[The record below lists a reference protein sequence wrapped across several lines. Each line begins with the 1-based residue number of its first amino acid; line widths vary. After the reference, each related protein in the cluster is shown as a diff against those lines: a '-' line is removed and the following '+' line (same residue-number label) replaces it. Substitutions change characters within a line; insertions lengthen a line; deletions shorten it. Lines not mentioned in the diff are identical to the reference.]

1 MLAELSIDD
10 LVLIAAARLEL
21 APGLNVITGETGA
34 GKSLLAQAVGLL
46 LGQRGGEEL
55 VRPDADR
62 ALVQAL
68 FVSGDEELAV
78 ARELPRGGRSRSRMD
93 GLLSSAAAVEEALRR
108 RLAFY
113 GQLEHTRLLQLE
125 RQLDLLDGAAAA
137 QVRPLKQAYE
147 REYARARALTR
158 ELAELRGAGRDRER
172 ELDLLRYQIA
182 EIEAAA
188 VEPGED
194 ERLAVERERARHAGR
209 LLERTGGALQ
219 LLAGESEA
227 AALDGARVAQR
238 LVGEAALLDA
248 SVAPLAQ
255 RLDAL
260 VAELDDLAAAL
271 RDYIDTLDVDAAHRD
286 ALELRHD
293 KLTELMR
300 KYGGSADEVL
310 AHLEEARARLAA
322 LERFVADEES
332 LAAAAMAAQAAAVAA
347 AERLGAARRRH
358 APRVAARIEEELR
371 SLALPHATFRIE
383 VTSRDDG
390 WDALGPTGADEV
402 EFVFGANPGVPP
414 RPLRET
420 ASGGELSRAMLAV
433 RGLVTLADDVET
445 LIFDEVD
452 AGIGGVTAAALGERL
467 RRLAATRQVL
477 CITHL
482 PQVAAFADRQFA
494 IAKESDPDEGVTET
508 VVRRVEGE
516 ARLAELCRML
526 GAAPDDAAARSHA
539 ESLLAKAAA
548 GS

>member
-55 VRPDADR
+55 VRPGADR

-137 QVRPLKQAYE
+137 QIRPLKQAYE

-238 LVGEAALLDA
+238 LVGEAALLDG

-322 LERFVADEES
+322 LEGFVADEES

>member
-55 VRPDADR
+55 VRPGADR

-238 LVGEAALLDA
+238 LVGEAALLDG

-322 LERFVADEES
+322 LEGFVADEES
-332 LAAAAMAAQAAAVAA
+332 LAAAAMAAQAAAVDA

-383 VTSRDDG
+383 VTSRGDG

>member
-55 VRPDADR
+55 VRPGADR

-137 QVRPLKQAYE
+137 QIRPLKQAYE

-322 LERFVADEES
+322 LEGFVADEES

-383 VTSRDDG
+383 VMSRGDG

-467 RRLAATRQVL
+467 RRLAASRQVL

-539 ESLLAKAAA
+539 ESLLAKAAT

>member
-55 VRPDADR
+55 VRPGADR

-238 LVGEAALLDA
+238 LVGEAALLDG

-322 LERFVADEES
+322 LEGFVADEES

>member
-55 VRPDADR
+55 VRPGADR

-322 LERFVADEES
+322 LESFVADEES

>member
-55 VRPDADR
+55 VRPGADR

-238 LVGEAALLDA
+238 LVGEAALLDG

-322 LERFVADEES
+322 LEGFVADEES

-383 VTSRDDG
+383 VTSRGDG